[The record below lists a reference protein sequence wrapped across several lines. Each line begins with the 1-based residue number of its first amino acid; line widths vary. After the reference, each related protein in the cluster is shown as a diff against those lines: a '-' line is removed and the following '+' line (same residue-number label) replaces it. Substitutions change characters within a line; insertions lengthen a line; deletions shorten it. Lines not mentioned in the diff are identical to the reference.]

1 MPKEEQRK
9 MKNRSFFIWEM
20 YLYTFKEKKPFS
32 QTGPNHPCTQMQDP
46 ALHIPPFS
54 HGYLQKSETNINFK

>member
-1 MPKEEQRK
+1 
-9 MKNRSFFIWEM
+9 M

-32 QTGPNHPCTQMQDP
+32 QTGPVHPCVQRQDP

-54 HGYLQKSETNINFK
+54 HGYLQKSETNTNFK